1 MAQVGITDSGIDYA
15 ANVARAAA
23 IAVAVV
29 NTAAAIEIASD
40 QESLAKDYLRIAK
53 SQQNYYYEVYV
64 PCEDKELEEA
74 CSAALYEK
82 HNNIQIGRMKNSV
95 RHQFAG
101 VLDKDIQCSSR
112 YCTGRMAAI
121 IKDRL
126 TSEAAALATAA
137 NLARRY
143 EEDYAE
149 AQDDLRWARRSQAL
163 ARGRD
168 MMAQAVSFS
177 GFAYG
182 LFGKLGDQAQK
193 GAAGAMGYLGYA
205 SARNETVYPSR
216 RYEEREEAPLLGTSY
231 PLPQPQ
237 LERIPM
243 PEPSKPKSKMRPSSG
258 PARG

>member
-1 MAQVGITDSGIDYA
+1 MAQAGITDSGLDYA
-15 ANVARAAA
+15 ANIAKAAA
-23 IAVAVV
+23 VAVAVV
-29 NTAAAIEIASD
+29 NTTAAIKIASD
-40 QESLAKDYLRIAK
+40 QEKIAKDYLNISK

-74 CSAALYEK
+74 CSAELYEK
-82 HNNIQIGRMKNSV
+82 HESVQIGRMKNSV
-95 RHQFAG
+95 RNQFSG
-101 VLDKDIQCSSR
+101 VIDKEIKCSSR
-112 YCTGRMAAI
+112 YCTGRLASI

-126 TSEAAALATAA
+126 ASEAAALATAA
-137 NLARRY
+137 NLAKRY
-143 EEDYAE
+143 EEDYAD

-205 SARNETVYPSR
+205 SARNPTEYPQR
-216 RYEEREEAPLLGTSY
+216 RVEEPQKNLGIAY
-231 PLPQPQ
+231 PVEQPQ

-243 PEPSKPKSKMRPSSG
+243 GIPVEQPQIERVIRRRRI
-258 PARG
+258 RG